1 MKSRAILIVLVALA
15 TPALAAADG
24 AGWREESPAAGMCS
38 DGSPWRFYFR
48 PGTSANVAVYF
59 QGGGSC
65 WNARMCDPLAQ
76 PTYDATVTSADH
88 PATSHG
94 LLDFNRVDN
103 PIRDWNVL
111 FLPYCTADAHTGNR
125 TAEYRRD
132 DGSTFTVR
140 HHGQA
145 NTRAALDWLAARLIA
160 QGVAPPTIL
169 LSGESAGAIAAAY
182 WGIEVSDRFQ
192 SAQLVVIGDAAGGY
206 RTLAVNTALT
216 QWNALENLPA
226 SVPAFAERSAI
237 YFETFYLGVSQRVPG
252 ARLAQMNFSDDAV
265 QRQFR
270 DYLSSPVEVL
280 TKDLTCNLNEI
291 RRDAPGFHSYIYP
304 GTEHVMMRTNA
315 LYTTACEGHRLV
327 RWVDDILHGRS
338 VENHWCD
345 GSAAPFSNVYVP
357 RL

>member
-1 MKSRAILIVLVALA
+1 MNPRALLILLSVLAS
-15 TPALAAADG
+15 PALAAGDAD
-24 AGWREESPAAGMCS
+24 WREEAPAASVCS

-48 PGTSANVAVYF
+48 PGTSANVAIYF
-59 QGGGSC
+59 QGGGGC
-65 WNARMCDPLAQ
+65 WNAHMCDPRAR
-76 PTYDATVTSADH
+76 PTYDATVTDADH
-88 PATSHG
+88 PASSSG
-94 LLDFNRVDN
+94 LLDFSRTDN

-111 FLPYCTADAHTGNR
+111 FLPYCTADVHTGNR
-125 TAEYRRD
+125 TAEYRRE
-132 DGSTFTVR
+132 DGSTFTIE

-145 NTRAALDWLAARLIA
+145 NTRAALDWLTSRLIA
-160 QGVAPPTIL
+160 QGVTPKTIL

-182 WGIEVSDRFQ
+182 WGIEVNERFQ
-192 SAQLVVIGDAAGGY
+192 SAQLIVIGDAAGGY
-206 RTLAVNTALT
+206 RTLAVNGALE
-216 QWNALENLPA
+216 QWNALEGLPA
-226 SVPAFAERSAI
+226 SVPAFADRGAI
-237 YFETFYLGVSQRVPG
+237 YFETFYLGVSQRVPT

-270 DYLSSPVEVL
+270 DYLDSPIDVL

-304 GTEHVMMRTNA
+304 GTEHVMLRTNA

-327 RWVDDILHGRS
+327 RWVDDILQGRQ

-345 GSAAPFSNVYVP
+345 GSAAPFSNVHVP